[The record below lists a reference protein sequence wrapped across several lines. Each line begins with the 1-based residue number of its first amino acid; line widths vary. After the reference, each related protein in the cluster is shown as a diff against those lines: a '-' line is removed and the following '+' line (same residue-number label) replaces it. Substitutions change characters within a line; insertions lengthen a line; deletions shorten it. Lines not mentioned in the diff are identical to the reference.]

1 MVVYYHCS
9 STPNLR
15 MPSMLPIYLLTKSG
29 NTDDFKEALDL
40 LDATL
45 SLYRLDNDVYNLG
58 EFNADLVTEGGP
70 RACTPVN
77 EQGRILLRYLS
88 RWKYL
93 LYNLHLSPSQS
104 TFTNSLPYL
113 PKCVVAEEDPTNISV
128 PPNLGADRTLSSVT
142 GNIKLRKVSKYT
154 SV

>member
-9 STPNLR
+9 STPNFR
-15 MPSMLPIYLLTKSG
+15 MPNMLPIYLPTRSG

-40 LDATL
+40 LDVTL
-45 SLYRLDNDVYNLG
+45 SLYRLNNDVYILG
-58 EFNADLVTEGGP
+58 EFNADLVTEGGL
-70 RACTPVN
+70 RACSPVN

-104 TFTNSLPYL
+104 WCRWNSIFSHREYQTQKGLQIYL
-113 PKCVVAEEDPTNISV
+113 SLRN
-128 PPNLGADRTLSSVT
+128 NLSSVKIESDIYIT
-142 GNIKLRKVSKYT
+142 NGGAT
-154 SV
+154 